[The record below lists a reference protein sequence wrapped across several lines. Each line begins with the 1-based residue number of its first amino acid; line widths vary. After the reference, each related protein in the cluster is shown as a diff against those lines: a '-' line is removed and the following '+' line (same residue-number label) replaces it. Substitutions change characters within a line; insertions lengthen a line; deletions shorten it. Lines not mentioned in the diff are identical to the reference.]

1 MIKSK
6 LRSYISENTKLKKDI
21 LKNTKVISDI
31 KFKILNAIK
40 NKGKIFICGNGGSAA
55 DAQHLAA
62 EFMVRLRPNK
72 NRDPFPVIALALDT
86 STLTA
91 CGNDYGFQYIFSR
104 NLQAL
109 AKKNDL
115 LITISTSGNSRNIF
129 EVLKLS
135 KRMKIFSIAFLGC
148 GGGKAKKMSNLNLL
162 VPHFNVARIQE
173 SHIFLGHFILNR
185 VEEMLF
191 FNKKVSRRKKI
202 TKESI

>member
-62 EFMVRLRPNK
+62 EFMVRLRPNI

-91 CGNDYGFQYIFSR
+91 CANDYGYKYIFSR
-104 NLQAL
+104 SLKAL
-109 AKKNDL
+109 ASNKDI
-115 LITISTSGNSRNIF
+115 LIVLSTSGNSKNIIN
-129 EVLKLS
+129 VLKV
-135 KRMKIFSIAFLGC
+135 
-148 GGGKAKKMSNLNLL
+148 AKK
-162 VPHFNVARIQE
+162 
-173 SHIFLGHFILNR
+173 
-185 VEEMLF
+185 
-191 FNKKVSRRKKI
+191 NKIYSYFELR
-202 TKESI
+202 

>member
-62 EFMVRLRPNK
+62 EFMVRLRPNI

-91 CGNDYGFQYIFSR
+91 CANDYGYKYIFSR
-104 NLQAL
+104 SLKAL
-109 AKKNDL
+109 ASNKDI
-115 LITISTSGNSRNIF
+115 LIVLSTSGNSKNIIN
-129 EVLKLS
+129 VLKVA
-135 KRMKIFSIAFLGC
+135 KKNKIYSIGFLGS
-148 GGGKAKKMSNLNLL
+148 GGGECKYLCDLKYIVKSQ
-162 VPHFNVARIQE
+162 NVARIQE
-173 SHIFLGHFILNR
+173 THIFLGHIIFEL
-185 VEEMLF
+185 VEDQLI
-191 FNKKVSRRKKI
+191 K
-202 TKESI
+202 